1 MCVCVYRLVELHLT
15 VCVDW
20 HWHSDEG
27 RPMSEPAK
35 RRGAAKKSKRRG
47 GGKKRGGA
55 HSGASLARTNTNV
68 GALAHADDFDLD
80 SNNDR
85 GRNSRLRSAPQVKF
99 AGSDNHGSSGAQ
111 SPDAGLAAKQ
121 RSPPRTPN
129 TGSTFNGG
137 ALSNPLPNSLSSTR
151 DHHYSIL
158 KTWAVKTLIAHALSP
173 T

>member
-1 MCVCVYRLVELHLT
+1 
-15 VCVDW
+15 
-20 HWHSDEG
+20 
-27 RPMSEPAK
+27 MSEPAK
-35 RRGAAKKSKRRG
+35 RRGAAKKGKRRG
-47 GGKKRGGA
+47 GGKKRSGT
-55 HSGASLARTNTNV
+55 HSGAGLARTNTNV

-137 ALSNPLPNSLSSTR
+137 ALTVGARPLDSARSAYSTSSVLSMDAATGGTTR
-151 DHHYSIL
+151 VSSSQ
-158 KTWAVKTLIAHALSP
+158 VC
-173 T
+173 